1 MEMKLRCVN
10 CGKDIEGEDS
20 IVFTSTKREI
30 IGGSAA
36 LVEFPACSAICAID
50 AKRKNFAFWKNK
62 LYVLEGTAV
71 VTCKLSD
78 FFLTP
83 EDQKRKSENEAR

>member
-20 IVFTSTKREI
+20 IVFTSTKLEI
-30 IGGSAA
+30 ICGSAA

-62 LYVLEGTAV
+62 LDVLEGTAV
-71 VTCKLSD
+71 GTCKLSD